1 MVSFTQKR
9 GTNHGRKNHRNHE
22 RNGRSSEHR
31 PAQKASRS
39 AGKGVQHRGAGTEA
53 HEPGIPA
60 TFLGSQVHRRL
71 FPSDTSIL
79 RSDGAAPFCRG
90 ESAGSKN
97 DDGTDAGIPVGLSA
111 APELQQSDHR
121 QHSAEHFQFFL
132 MAGRG
137 RPHSEKPHAPHPQN
151 QNQENREGGHLRR
164 GHRKAPRQL
173 HQPSRPGHD

>member
-1 MVSFTQKR
+1 MVSFIQKR

-31 PAQKASRS
+31 PAQKTARS
-39 AGKGVQHRGAGTEA
+39 AGEGVHHRGAGTKANESRISA
-53 HEPGIPA
+53 AFP
-60 TFLGSQVHRRL
+60 GSQVHRRL

-79 RSDGAAPFCRG
+79 RSDSTASFCRG
-90 ESAGSKN
+90 ESAGSQN

-111 APELQQSDHR
+111 APELQQSNHR
-121 QHSAEHFQFFL
+121 QHSAEYFQFFL
-132 MAGRG
+132 VARRG
-137 RPHSEKPHAPHPQN
+137 RPHSEKSHAPHPQN